1 VLYSAS
7 GTALPNETSI
17 ATNNAVTVTLPTAP
31 PNGTVNTISSTA
43 YGFTIARGG
52 LTDTITYIILGSTFS
67 GATSIS
73 ASGNGVRRFVYNS
86 GVWTEIGAPAL
97 NAAVGIL
104 STYSGGTG
112 AGTVSGARGTLG
124 ITPGSVFPSAH
135 GVKAWTFDPATIASS
150 STIIPT
156 KGVAYATRIHMTTA
170 ATVSTVG
177 FFTNAGSGASM
188 VNSYVSLYS
197 AAGAVLG
204 YASLGSALLNT
215 GYNTFTLT
223 AVGSLALANDT
234 DYYIVFQIGTST
246 TTAPA
251 LVVAGDSSGGGPPN
265 TGALMN
271 FNTTNAAGAL
281 NGRCSFWGTSLNT
294 TPAAVGANTPAFNQS
309 NFFATLN

>member
-1 VLYSAS
+1 V
-7 GTALPNETSI
+7 P
-17 ATNNAVTVTLPTAP
+17 TN
-31 PNGTVNTISSTA
+31 
-43 YGFTIARGG
+43 
-52 LTDTITYIILGSTFS
+52 
-67 GATSIS
+67 
-73 ASGNGVRRFVYNS
+73 
-86 GVWTEIGAPAL
+86 
-97 NAAVGIL
+97 
-104 STYSGGTG
+104 SGGTG
-112 AGTVSGARGTLG
+112 ANTVAGARGNLG
-124 ITPGSVFPSAH
+124 IAPGSVWPTAH